1 MSIENMDA
9 RPARWLRWTLGVAAA
24 LVVAGGCVTVDEK
37 DDDGGTSSGGGNG
50 AGSGNGSGAGSG
62 SGSGTASGGGSWEC
76 CLPSGNYA
84 CPDEAA
90 FDACVG
96 FDIDGCMDACA
107 IEDFMCQDAC
117 FDQLLNATHDPSG
130 CTADASVDCQ
140 SSGPGPSSSS
150 GGPSSSTGGD
160 PQCSDILSGCDY
172 DDDCC
177 SSNCTNNT
185 CYGNDFGSP
194 CDYDDDCDSTNCFD
208 GSCE

>member
-1 MSIENMDA
+1 MSIEIMDA

-37 DDDGGTSSGGGNG
+37 DDDGGTSGSSGGG
-50 AGSGNGSGAGSG
+50 APTGSGNGSGAGSG
-62 SGSGTASGGGSWEC
+62 SGTASGGGAWEC

-84 CPDEAA
+84 CPNEAA

-96 FDIDGCMDACA
+96 FDIDGCLDACA
-107 IEDFMCQDAC
+107 LDDFMCQDAC
-117 FDQLLNATHDPSG
+117 FDELLGATHDPSG
-130 CTADASVDCQ
+130 CVADAAVDCE

-150 GGPSSSTGGD
+150 GGNSSSTGGD

-177 SSNCTNNT
+177 SNNCTSNT

-194 CDYDDDCDSTNCFD
+194 CDYDDDCDSTNCYD
-208 GSCE
+208 GSCQ